1 MVGKLR
7 FAALRC
13 NLWIPA
19 VALMLRLGNAFT
31 LLGVVWGALSV
42 QRNLLGLLA
51 EWMLH
56 LKDPPLFTQCY
67 SFAAYCLLLSDDM
80 AVGCL

>member
-19 VALMLRLGNAFT
+19 VALMFRPDANALTLMLGVVSGSFAALRCNELIPAVALMFRPDANVFT
-31 LLGVVWGALSV
+31 LLGVVSGRSSV
-42 QRNLLGLLA
+42 GRM
-51 EWMLH
+51 ES
-56 LKDPPLFTQCY
+56 P
-67 SFAAYCLLLSDDM
+67 
-80 AVGCL
+80 